1 MRLNETT
8 QNKVN
13 DTISKITEMD
23 MNVCNIMG
31 HTGICKGS
39 WHICDLEDLT
49 ALICE
54 LQNIQAAIERETGLE
69 L

>member
-13 DTISKITEMD
+13 ETISNITEMD
-23 MNVCNIMG
+23 MNVRNMMG
-31 HTGICKGS
+31 HTGIFKGS
-39 WHICDLEDLT
+39 WHVCNLEDLT
-49 ALICE
+49 HLIRE
-54 LQNIQAAIERETGLE
+54 LQNVQAAIERETGIE

>member
-39 WHICDLEDLT
+39 WHVCNLEDLT
-49 ALICE
+49 HLIRE
-54 LQNIQAAIERETGLE
+54 LQTIQAAIEDAAGIE

>member
-23 MNVCNIMG
+23 MNVRNIMG

-39 WHICDLEDLT
+39 WRVCDLEDLT
-49 ALICE
+49 HLIRE
-54 LQNIQAAIERETGLE
+54 LQNVQAAIEDAAGIE

>member
-13 DTISKITEMD
+13 ETISKITDMD
-23 MNVCNIMG
+23 INVRNSMG
-31 HTGICKGS
+31 HTGIFKGA
-39 WHICDLEDLT
+39 WHVCNLEDLT

-54 LQNIQAAIERETGLE
+54 LQNVQAAIEDAAGIE